1 MIGFG
6 NLRRA
11 RSGSTAVEFALIAG
25 VFLTLCMG
33 ILEAGLLMWT
43 QGALQSTASLT
54 ARCAAI
60 VSPDCTT
67 GATPGTPQYAAA
79 AANSWVFPGII
90 VNPSVN
96 VVSTTVCT
104 SSVLYQKVTITST
117 YWAGSLLPPPLNGK
131 TLTAVAYFPMTTC

>member
-60 VSPDCTT
+60 ASPDCTT
-67 GATPGTPQYAAA
+67 GATPGTPQYAVAA
-79 AANSWVFPGII
+79 AKSWVFSGII
-90 VNPSVN
+90 SNSN
-96 VVSTTVCT
+96 VVSTTTACT
-104 SSVLYQKVTITST
+104 SGVIYQKVTITST

>member
-60 VSPDCTT
+60 ASPDCTT
-67 GATPGTPQYAAA
+67 GTTPQQYAVAAA
-79 AANSWVFPGII
+79 QNWVFAG
-90 VNPSVN
+90 
-96 VVSTTVCT
+96 VVTTVTPTTTACT
-104 SSVLYQKVTITST
+104 SGAIYQKVTITSA
-117 YWAGSLLPPPLNGK
+117 YWAGGFLPPPLNGK
-131 TLTAVAYFPMTTC
+131 TLTAVAYFPVSTCSQ